1 MKIKIPQNVSHVS
14 IEIVDGC
21 TVIEFTPVGSATV
34 DSLKQSYADLQG
46 EIKQHLRAE
55 AYELGFRKG
64 ATVRT
69 PFEVRKIQTDTLN
82 IYSNGNILTG
92 GKHPFW
98 IRLNGKYC
106 AEVIKTA

>member
-1 MKIKIPQNVSHVS
+1 MKIKIPENVSHVS

-21 TVIEFTPVGSATV
+21 TIVEFTTVESVTV
-34 DSLKQSYADLQG
+34 DSLKQSYTDLQG
-46 EIKQHLRAE
+46 DIKQHLRDE
-55 AYELGFRKG
+55 AHELGFRKG

-82 IYSNGNILTG
+82 IYANGNILTG
-92 GKHPFW
+92 GKRPFW

-106 AEVIKTA
+106 AEVIKPA